1 MNNSLENTI
10 SFEEY
15 IRVKARSVPQHRMK
29 EFLDSLASKGP
40 EALQEFQQT
49 ATTTMVYQQG
59 GNCIYTD
66 STEVAGSLLELACP
80 VTTSVQPQTQQE
92 QQIDLGPK
100 PRRGNPHA
108 DQTPQGTGPLALP
121 SSASSGLLVVLAA
134 GKQGGGHV
142 CTRLSP
148 ALPQQT
154 VDGQAGPW
162 GLAWPLQALL
172 TPAT

>member
-92 QQIDLGPK
+92 QQIDLGL
-100 PRRGNPHA
+100 GM
-108 DQTPQGTGPLALP
+108 GV
-121 SSASSGLLVVLAA
+121 LL
-134 GKQGGGHV
+134 GD
-142 CTRLSP
+142 R
-148 ALPQQT
+148 T
-154 VDGQAGPW
+154 VHNSRPFPEMLW
-162 GLAWPLQALL
+162 GS
-172 TPAT
+172 

>member
-49 ATTTMVYQQG
+49 TTTTMVYQQG

-92 QQIDLGPK
+92 QQIQVQQSQQVQVK
-100 PRRGNPHA
+100 GNGEVLLLP
-108 DQTPQGTGPLALP
+108 GLYLP
-121 SSASSGLLVVLAA
+121 SWLCLVRVSHLY
-134 GKQGGGHV
+134 
-142 CTRLSP
+142 
-148 ALPQQT
+148 T
-154 VDGQAGPW
+154 VSEVTFTEGNI
-162 GLAWPLQALL
+162 LF
-172 TPAT
+172 